1 MDLSKNLDF
10 DYNTYNLN
18 NYKDFEY
25 KDEYKK
31 EINNLKNNLQK
42 KEYELTTVNSLYQ
55 ELKKLNEQL
64 RQECENLNEK
74 NILLINDKS
83 LLEKKYETEIEN
95 LELKYKKKIND
106 YEIQISNFSSFN
118 MDHIRI
124 KTENDCKEKYEEII
138 FNKDKEILEKN
149 QIIEQLKNDI
159 NYLEENF
166 QFEKESL
173 LKDMNTIK
181 NLHKTETNDLLQRI
195 QLLKNNSPSNA
206 NIDNGQFLHI
216 KNELNNVKRQINLLN
231 SENFKLKKDNESLI
245 KEKNELK
252 TNNILLND
260 KLKIAEK
267 KNEFEF
273 KRLNNNIENLKLE
286 NNTLKNEAH
295 QNESKIKEFYIE
307 KKNLKNEISHKTEEC
322 QQLQNEI
329 NILNDLLK
337 THQDEFDKNLIDNYK
352 IKNELYIEGRKNEE
366 KFKKQIEDLNMKL
379 RDNINY
385 EDFEEIINNKEEE
398 IDKLRNKIK
407 EIESDVVVDANLMKK
422 YNEMIKKKNFYKN
435 QCKQANEKIDK
446 IIKKLNPEQLKEFE
460 SLFNTNKNNNIFE
473 ISQSGAV

>member
-124 KTENDCKEKYEEII
+124 KTENDYKEKYEEII

-206 NIDNGQFLHI
+206 NIDNGTFLHI

-307 KKNLKNEISHKTEEC
+307 KKNLKNEISHKTEE
-322 QQLQNEI
+322 
-329 NILNDLLK
+329 
-337 THQDEFDKNLIDNYK
+337 
-352 IKNELYIEGRKNEE
+352 
-366 KFKKQIEDLNMKL
+366 
-379 RDNINY
+379 
-385 EDFEEIINNKEEE
+385 
-398 IDKLRNKIK
+398 
-407 EIESDVVVDANLMKK
+407 
-422 YNEMIKKKNFYKN
+422 
-435 QCKQANEKIDK
+435 
-446 IIKKLNPEQLKEFE
+446 
-460 SLFNTNKNNNIFE
+460 
-473 ISQSGAV
+473 

>member
-118 MDHIRI
+118 IDHIRI

-273 KRLNNNIENLKLE
+273 KRLNNNIENLK
-286 NNTLKNEAH
+286 
-295 QNESKIKEFYIE
+295 
-307 KKNLKNEISHKTEEC
+307 
-322 QQLQNEI
+322 
-329 NILNDLLK
+329 
-337 THQDEFDKNLIDNYK
+337 
-352 IKNELYIEGRKNEE
+352 
-366 KFKKQIEDLNMKL
+366 
-379 RDNINY
+379 
-385 EDFEEIINNKEEE
+385 
-398 IDKLRNKIK
+398 
-407 EIESDVVVDANLMKK
+407 
-422 YNEMIKKKNFYKN
+422 
-435 QCKQANEKIDK
+435 
-446 IIKKLNPEQLKEFE
+446 
-460 SLFNTNKNNNIFE
+460 
-473 ISQSGAV
+473 